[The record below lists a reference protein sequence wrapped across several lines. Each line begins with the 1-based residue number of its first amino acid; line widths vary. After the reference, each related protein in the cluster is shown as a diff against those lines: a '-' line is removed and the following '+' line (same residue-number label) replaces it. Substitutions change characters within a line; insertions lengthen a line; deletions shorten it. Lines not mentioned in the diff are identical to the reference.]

1 MVQACVVH
9 EQISN
14 HPSICLLEGVQHAA
28 LPFPQY
34 VKLSIR
40 FVYAP
45 FNFLISYATLY
56 LLSSHRCGKDKFQT
70 QLNPA
75 VHLTAS
81 LHCPWLHEHSRA
93 AARCFSSTV
102 SL

>member
-1 MVQACVVH
+1 MVQASVVH

-45 FNFLISYATLY
+45 FNFLISMPHFIFY
-56 LLSSHRCGKDKFQT
+56 LLT
-70 QLNPA
+70 A
-75 VHLTAS
+75 VERINSKL
-81 LHCPWLHEHSRA
+81 
-93 AARCFSSTV
+93 SST
-102 SL
+102 LQCT